1 MYYTMVTN
9 SKYTNIA
16 FISYKRE
23 DEAWAKWLQ
32 KKLEHYKLPTE
43 IRKKNPDLEFSEHP
57 RHVFKDTT
65 DLSGGVLAK
74 AINEGLGSSKFL
86 IVICSPRAA
95 KSEWVC
101 KEVQKFID
109 SGREEYIIPFIIEGE
124 PHAKNIEKECFPST
138 LKTLAG
144 ERELLG
150 INVNENGREAASVKV
165 AARMFGLSFDS
176 LWQRFKK
183 EESQKRKDMLRI
195 FSIFVSVAF
204 LFPLLIAGSYFST
217 GSGFHS
223 PMSEYIG
230 KSYVDTIE
238 MTKDSLYRGNRY
250 ADTIVIMHNKN
261 HNITIDRCQ
270 DVKTIII
277 NSGSNPNETINNIH
291 IYNCNALNEIRVN
304 ARIRRID
311 WPFVDNCPSLKRIVL
326 PCQLKEVRADAI
338 HNCYLTD
345 ILFSGDNNNFVWK
358 ENCLWDVFAKK
369 IVYANF
375 TKVKRLERSDVFKDK
390 RFERENGKVS
400 LYVPFPKEIENA
412 CSEIV
417 YDSIHV
423 RNTNNSQYAVRY
435 GILYNNTDINAEEI
449 SLSNSIREIK
459 IGAFRN
465 CKKLKKLIIND
476 RIEIGNDAFKDNT
489 SLESLEIN
497 AGSGNVTICKSAFE
511 GAKALSKVVIK
522 SADFVRIDPMSF
534 WNCKKLRKIEI
545 DCNTLKID
553 NYALQDCYNLKTLY
567 AKFKEDIQL
576 THYITNF
583 DNCLSYQIKN
593 DSIKIVKCKNG
604 NYFFYMNKFLCHDG
618 NIRNHTSINKNDSIP
633 YYSEDGFLKYRDGSL
648 TCIPLC
654 EIKKPSSIL
663 QKYRNNSFCP
673 GRNMAVIYKKPTDTK
688 LYLPPIVTEKYFLS
702 SAPKNL
708 RELHIP
714 VISPSHVLISDI
726 MEYIGD
732 DCILYVPYGT
742 SKAYQED
749 GRYYAFKEI
758 REDSLITRI
767 LNTML
772 YQYYTGKL
780 FVKLIV
786 HDTVLLVSLFMLFV
800 FYMAYCY
807 YKFKK
812 WKISFRISPKKSI
825 LIILSIIFSS
835 MLITTIMIVV
845 WFITYWGIYSN
856 IFINEGM
863 RIFLSNLIAAPF
875 SYILISFVF
884 TGEINIFKYG
894 YFEIKSIII
903 AKYKCITCLGNKR

>member
-1 MYYTMVTN
+1 MSTN
-9 SKYTNIA
+9 SEYSNVA

-32 KKLEHYKLPTE
+32 KKLQYYKLPVE
-43 IRKKNPDLEFSEHP
+43 ICKKHPNLEFSECP

-74 AINEGLGSSKFL
+74 AIKAGLDSSKFL

-95 KSEWVC
+95 KSDWVC
-101 KEVQKFID
+101 KEVQEFID

-124 PHAKNIEKECFPST
+124 PHAKNKENECFPST

-150 INVNENGREAASVKV
+150 ININENGREAAAVKV

-176 LWQRFKK
+176 LWQRFKR
-183 EESQKRKDMLRI
+183 EESQKKKDMLRI

-238 MTKDSLYRGNRY
+238 MTKDSLYTGNRY

-277 NSGSNPNETINNIH
+277 NSRSNPNDTINNIH

-311 WPFVDNCPSLKRIVL
+311 RPFVDNCPSLKRIVL
-326 PCQLKEVRADAI
+326 PCQLKEIRADAI

-345 ILFSGDNNNFVWK
+345 ISFSGDNNNFVWK

-417 YDSIHV
+417 YDSIYV
-423 RNTNNSQYAVRY
+423 RNTNNNQYAIRY

-449 SLSNSIREIK
+449 SLSNSISEIK

-497 AGSGNVTICKSAFE
+497 AGSGKVTICKSAFE

-522 SADFVRIDPMSF
+522 SADFVKIDPMAF
-534 WNCKKLRKIEI
+534 WNCKKLRKIVI
-545 DCNTLKID
+545 DCNTLTID
-553 NYALQDCYNLKTLY
+553 NYALQDCYNLKTLH

-583 DNCLSYQIKN
+583 DNCLSYKIKN

-618 NIRNHTSINKNDSIP
+618 NIRYHTSINKNDSIP

-648 TCIPLC
+648 ICQPLC
-654 EIKKPSSIL
+654 EIKEPSSIL

-673 GRNMAVIYKKPTDTK
+673 GRNMAVIYNKPTDTK

-726 MEYIGD
+726 MEYIGE

-742 SKAYQED
+742 SQAYQED

-758 REDSLITRI
+758 REDSFMTRI
-767 LNTML
+767 LNVML
-772 YQYYTGKL
+772 FQYYTGKQV
-780 FVKLIV
+780 VKSEV
-786 HDTVLLVSLFMLFV
+786 HNIYWLVCLLVFIM
-800 FYMAYCY
+800 FYTAYCY
-807 YKFKK
+807 YKLKR
-812 WKISFRISPKKSI
+812 WKISFRVSLKTSI
-825 LIILSIIFSS
+825 LRILSIIISS
-835 MLITTIMIVV
+835 MSITTIMLVV
-845 WFITYWGIYSN
+845 WFITYWGIYNN
-856 IFINEGM
+856 IFVNLWIK
-863 RIFLSNLIAAPF
+863 IIISNLIAVPF
-875 SYILISFVF
+875 SYILISFIF

-894 YFEIKSIII
+894 YFEIKSVII
-903 AKYKCITCLGNKR
+903 AKYKSTTYLRNKRQ

>member
-1 MYYTMVTN
+1 MKLMSTN
-9 SKYTNIA
+9 SEYSNVA

-32 KKLEHYKLPTE
+32 KKLQYYKLPVE
-43 IRKKNPDLEFSEHP
+43 ICKKHPNLEFSECP

-74 AINEGLGSSKFL
+74 AIKAGLDSSKFL

-95 KSEWVC
+95 KSDWVC
-101 KEVQKFID
+101 KEVQEFID

-124 PHAKNIEKECFPST
+124 PHAKNKENECFPST

-150 INVNENGREAASVKV
+150 ININENGREAAAVKV

-176 LWQRFKK
+176 LWQRFKR
-183 EESQKRKDMLRI
+183 EESQKKKDMLRI

-238 MTKDSLYRGNRY
+238 MTKDSLYTGNRY

-277 NSGSNPNETINNIH
+277 NSRSNPNDTINNIH

-311 WPFVDNCPSLKRIVL
+311 RPFVDNCPSLKRIVL
-326 PCQLKEVRADAI
+326 PCQLKEIRADAI

-345 ILFSGDNNNFVWK
+345 ISFSGDNNNFVWK

-417 YDSIHV
+417 YDSIYV
-423 RNTNNSQYAVRY
+423 RNTNNNQYAIRY

-449 SLSNSIREIK
+449 SLSNSISEIK

-497 AGSGNVTICKSAFE
+497 AGSGKVTICKSAFE

-522 SADFVRIDPMSF
+522 SADFVKIDPMAF

-545 DCNTLKID
+545 DCNTLTID
-553 NYALQDCYNLKTLY
+553 NYALQDCYNLKTLH
-567 AKFKEDIQL
+567 AKFKENIQL

-583 DNCLSYQIKN
+583 DNCLSYKIKN

-618 NIRNHTSINKNDSIP
+618 NIRYHTSINKNDSIP

-648 TCIPLC
+648 ICQPLC
-654 EIKKPSSIL
+654 EIKEPSSIL

-673 GRNMAVIYKKPTDTK
+673 GRNMAVIYNKPTDTK

-726 MEYIGD
+726 MEYIGE

-742 SKAYQED
+742 SQAYQED

-758 REDSLITRI
+758 REDSFMTRI
-767 LNTML
+767 LNVML
-772 YQYYTGKL
+772 FQYYTGKQV
-780 FVKLIV
+780 VKSEV
-786 HDTVLLVSLFMLFV
+786 HNIYWLVCLLVFIM
-800 FYMAYCY
+800 FYTAYCY
-807 YKFKK
+807 YKLKR
-812 WKISFRISPKKSI
+812 WKISFRVSLKTSI
-825 LIILSIIFSS
+825 LRILSIIISS
-835 MLITTIMIVV
+835 MSITTIMLVV
-845 WFITYWGIYSN
+845 WFITYWGIYNN
-856 IFINEGM
+856 IFV
-863 RIFLSNLIAAPF
+863 NLW
-875 SYILISFVF
+875 
-884 TGEINIFKYG
+884 
-894 YFEIKSIII
+894 IKIII
-903 AKYKCITCLGNKR
+903 SK

>member
-1 MYYTMVTN
+1 MADFT
-9 SKYTNIA
+9 YTNIA

-43 IRKKNPDLEFSEHP
+43 IRKKNPIFEFYECP

-65 DLSGGVLAK
+65 DLSGGVLEK
-74 AINEGLGSSKFL
+74 AIKAGLDSSKFL
-86 IVICSPRAA
+86 IVICSPCAA
-95 KSEWVC
+95 KSKWVC
-101 KEVQKFID
+101 KEVQEFID

-124 PHAKNIEKECFPST
+124 PHAINKENECFPST
-138 LKTLAG
+138 LKSLVG

-150 INVNENGREAASVKV
+150 ININENGREAAVVKV

-176 LWQRFKK
+176 LWQRFKR

-195 FSIFVSVAF
+195 FSIFLSIAF

-217 GSGFHS
+217 DSGFHS

-238 MTKDSLYRGNRY
+238 MTKDSRYTGNRY
-250 ADTIVIMHNKN
+250 ADTIVIMHSKN

-277 NSGSNPNETINNIH
+277 DSGSNPNDTINNIH

-326 PCQLKEVRADAI
+326 PRQLKEVRADAI
-338 HNCYLTD
+338 HNCCLSD
-345 ILFSGDNNNFVWK
+345 ISFSGSNNNFVWK

-375 TKVKRLERSDVFKDK
+375 NKVKRFERSAVFKDK
-390 RFERENGKVS
+390 RFEREDGKVS
-400 LYVPFPKEIENA
+400 LYVPFPKEIENT

-417 YDSIHV
+417 YDSIYV
-423 RNTNNSQYAVRY
+423 RNTNNSLYAIRY
-435 GILYNNTDINAEEI
+435 GILYNETDINAEEI
-449 SLSNSIREIK
+449 SLSNSISEIK

-476 RIEIGNDAFKDNT
+476 RIEIGDEAFKDNT

-497 AGSGNVTICKSAFE
+497 AGSGKVTICKSAFE

-522 SADFVRIDPMSF
+522 SADFVKIDPMAF
-534 WNCKKLRKIEI
+534 WNCKKLRMIEI
-545 DCNTLKID
+545 DCNTLTID
-553 NYALQDCYNLKTLY
+553 NYALQDCYNLKTLH

-583 DNCLSYQIKN
+583 DNCLSYKIKN
-593 DSIKIVKCKNG
+593 DSIKTVKCKNG

-618 NIRNHTSINKNDSIP
+618 NIRYHTSINKNDSIP
-633 YYSEDGFLKYRDGSL
+633 YYSEDGFLKYKDGSL

-654 EIKKPSSIL
+654 EIKEPSSIL

-673 GRNMAVIYKKPTDTK
+673 GRNMAVIYNKPTDTK
-688 LYLPPIVTEKYFLS
+688 LHLPPIVTEKYFLA
-702 SAPKNL
+702 SAPNNL

-726 MEYIGD
+726 MEDIGE

-758 REDSLITRI
+758 REDSFTTRI
-767 LNTML
+767 LNIML
-772 YQYYTGKL
+772 FQYYTGKQV
-780 FVKLIV
+780 VKSEAHNVYWLV
-786 HDTVLLVSLFMLFV
+786 CLLVFIM
-800 FYMAYCY
+800 FYTAYCY
-807 YKFKK
+807 YKLKK
-812 WKISFRISPKKSI
+812 WKISFRASLKTSI
-825 LIILSIIFSS
+825 LRILSIIITS
-835 MLITTIMIVV
+835 MSITTIMFAV
-845 WFITYWGIYSN
+845 WFITYWGIYNN
-856 IFINEGM
+856 IIMNGW
-863 RIFLSNLIAAPF
+863 IKIIISNLIAIPF
-875 SYILISFVF
+875 SYILISFIF

-894 YFEIKSIII
+894 CFEIKSIII
-903 AKYKCITCLGNKR
+903 ARYKCINSLGNKRQ

>member
-1 MYYTMVTN
+1 MKLMSTN
-9 SKYTNIA
+9 SEYSNVA

-32 KKLEHYKLPTE
+32 KKLQYYKLPVE
-43 IRKKNPDLEFSEHP
+43 ICKKHPNLEFSECP

-74 AINEGLGSSKFL
+74 AIKAGLDSSKFL

-95 KSEWVC
+95 KSDWVC
-101 KEVQKFID
+101 KEVQEFID

-124 PHAKNIEKECFPST
+124 PHAKNKENECFPST

-150 INVNENGREAASVKV
+150 ININENGREAAAVKV

-176 LWQRFKK
+176 LWQRFKR
-183 EESQKRKDMLRI
+183 EESQKKKDMLRI

-238 MTKDSLYRGNRY
+238 MTKDSLYTGNRY

-277 NSGSNPNETINNIH
+277 NSRSNPNDTINNIH

-311 WPFVDNCPSLKRIVL
+311 RPFVDNCPSLKRIVL
-326 PCQLKEVRADAI
+326 PCQLKEIRADAI

-345 ILFSGDNNNFVWK
+345 ISFSVDNNNFVWK

-417 YDSIHV
+417 YDSIYV
-423 RNTNNSQYAVRY
+423 RNTNNNQYAIRY

-449 SLSNSIREIK
+449 SLSNSISEIK

-497 AGSGNVTICKSAFE
+497 AGSGKVTICKSAFE

-522 SADFVRIDPMSF
+522 SADFVKIDPMAF

-545 DCNTLKID
+545 DCNTLTID
-553 NYALQDCYNLKTLY
+553 NYALQDCYNLKTLH

-583 DNCLSYQIKN
+583 DNCLSYKIKN

-618 NIRNHTSINKNDSIP
+618 NIRYHTSINKNDSIP

-648 TCIPLC
+648 ICQPLC
-654 EIKKPSSIL
+654 EIKEPSSIL

-673 GRNMAVIYKKPTDTK
+673 GRNMAVIYNKPTDTK

-726 MEYIGD
+726 MEYIGE

-742 SKAYQED
+742 SQAYQED

-758 REDSLITRI
+758 REDSFMTRI
-767 LNTML
+767 LNVML
-772 YQYYTGKL
+772 FQYYTGKQV
-780 FVKLIV
+780 VKSEV
-786 HDTVLLVSLFMLFV
+786 HNIYWLVCLLVFIM
-800 FYMAYCY
+800 FYTAYCY
-807 YKFKK
+807 YKLKR
-812 WKISFRISPKKSI
+812 WKISFRVSLKTSI
-825 LIILSIIFSS
+825 LRILSIIISS
-835 MLITTIMIVV
+835 MSITTIMLVV
-845 WFITYWGIYSN
+845 WFITYWGIYNN
-856 IFINEGM
+856 IFVNLWIK
-863 RIFLSNLIAAPF
+863 IIISNLIAVPF
-875 SYILISFVF
+875 SYILISFIF

-894 YFEIKSIII
+894 YFEIKSVII
-903 AKYKCITCLGNKR
+903 AKYKSTTYLRNKRQ